1 MGAAVGRVVAEGQ
14 GLGRRCRRRRAGAS
28 TQGLGQGQRDGAKG
42 QGLEQ
47 RDRERG

>member
-1 MGAAVGRVVAEGQ
+1 MRGGAEGQ
-14 GLGRRCRRRRAGAS
+14 GLGNRGRGKRRAGVSA
-28 TQGLGQGQRDGAKG
+28 QGLGQGPRDGAKG